1 MQEDYDTLKQ
11 KVAELGIDS
20 TEECA
25 AETECSTADDE
36 GTDMLYEGKLDSHD
50 S

>member
-1 MQEDYDTLKQ
+1 MTR

-25 AETECSTADDE
+25 AETECSMADDE